1 MSKRADSRYLA
12 EVAYATDAG
21 FNARLSLYEHQQPRI
36 DLVAEVTASLGNIAD
51 AVVVDVG
58 CGTGQYIGALGEGG
72 ARVVGL
78 DLSVGMLNAA
88 RAGTRAPLVV
98 ASAGRLPVADASADI
113 VLLLHMLYH
122 LPEPADG
129 IAEAAR
135 ILRDGGQVVVA
146 TNGRDHLREM
156 NEMWLPLLDD
166 AGVLDDVA
174 NVGLVN
180 PRLDGDAAQ
189 VLLARRF
196 ETVTE
201 RSLRSTVVVTD
212 PAPVVAHA
220 ASTTAGRSV
229 APQLLGAMT
238 ETVETIIGRTGAF
251 RVTTEVALFH
261 ASGRL

>member
-12 EVAYATDAG
+12 EVAYATDEG
-21 FNARLSLYEHQQPRI
+21 FNARLSLYEHQDPRI
-36 DLVAEVTASLGNIAD
+36 DLVAEVTASLGNID
-51 AVVVDVG
+51 GAVVVDVG
-58 CGTGQYIGALGEGG
+58 CGTGQYIGALGVGG

-78 DLSVGMLNAA
+78 DLSLGMLKAA
-88 RAGTRAPLVV
+88 RSGTRVPLAV
-98 ASAGRLPVADASADI
+98 ANAGRLPVADASADI

-122 LPEPADG
+122 LPEPEDG

-135 ILRDGGQVVVA
+135 ILREGGQVVVA

-156 NEMWLPLLDD
+156 NEIWLPLLGD
-166 AGVLDDVA
+166 AGVLDDA
-174 NVGLVN
+174 ADVGLVN
-180 PRLDGDAAQ
+180 PRLDGDAARA
-189 VLLARRF
+189 LLARRF
-196 ETVTE
+196 ETVAE

-212 PAPVVAHA
+212 PAPVLAHA

-238 ETVETIIGRTGAF
+238 KAVETIIGRTGAF